1 MLGYERLFQ
10 KPALFT
16 RITGIKFEKFEILVV
31 RSKNIWNQVE
41 QKRLCSRQRKRAI
54 GGGRKYKLES
64 IESKVFLM
72 LMFYRHNITHELL
85 GFLFDLDASNV
96 TRLIAK
102 LSPIFEKAADPKL
115 KTWLLKA
122 KKFSEKVS
130 TEIELFKKYPELK
143 EICIDATEQRK
154 QRSKDTEQ
162 RKLDYSGKKKA
173 FTNKTQITTAENQR
187 IIDITA
193 TYPGSVHDKKIFD
206 KEKTIKKIPK
216 QSTCLDD
223 LGYLGVPKE
232 NPEHKIILPC
242 KKKKGQKKLSVA
254 EREFNKQH
262 ARKRIKVEH
271 VFSRIKK
278 FRICSET
285 YRGKD
290 ENYNQILRNIAALV
304 NLNYCT
310 I

>member
-1 MLGYERLFQ
+1 MLRYKKLFQ

-16 RITGIKFEKFEILVV
+16 RITGIKFEKFEILVMK
-31 RSKNIWNQVE
+31 SKNLWNE
-41 QKRLCSRQRKRAI
+41 AERKRLCSRPRKRAI
-54 GGGRKYKLES
+54 GGGRNYKLES
-64 IESKVFLM
+64 IEVKVLLM

-102 LSPIFEKAADPKL
+102 LSSIFEKAADPTL
-115 KTWLLKA
+115 KTLLSQA
-122 KKFSEKVS
+122 KKLSEKVCN
-130 TEIELFKKYPELK
+130 EVELFTKYPELK
-143 EICIDATEQRK
+143 ELCIDATEQRK

-173 FTNKTQITTAENQR
+173 FTYKTQIITAENQR

-232 NPEHKIILPC
+232 NPEHKIFLPY
-242 KKKKGQKKLSVA
+242 KKKKGQKKLSEV

-271 VFSRIKK
+271 VFGRIKK

-285 YRGKD
+285 YRGR
-290 ENYNQILRNIAALV
+290 EVNYNQIFRNISALV
-304 NLNYCT
+304 NLNYCST
-310 I
+310 